1 MIFADLELA
10 RRLERAE
17 GSACAS
23 FIDARARIMP
33 DSGAA
38 WIDIG
43 GAWAMFDG
51 VDSPSTQSFGLGLF
65 EPATHAS
72 LAALE
77 QFFRDR
83 GSLPFHEVSPL
94 AGNEVALLLNARGYE
109 PYEFTS
115 VMCLPLTAGAW
126 DAGKANRDFDV
137 RVVHQQDADAWIAT
151 SVRGWSESTEHAG
164 MLHDLARIGLDRE
177 DATSFWAE
185 QDGKPIATA
194 ALSFHKGVALMAGA
208 STVPEARGQG
218 AQRALLNARLA
229 HAAEIG
235 CDLAMMGAEPGSAS
249 QRNAE
254 RVGFRI
260 AYTRM
265 KWRLRATA

>member
-1 MIFADLELA
+1 VIFSDLELA

-17 GSACAS
+17 GAACAS
-23 FIDARARIMP
+23 FVEARARVMP
-33 DSGAA
+33 ESGAA
-38 WIDIG
+38 WIDVN

-65 EPATHAS
+65 EPATDAS
-72 LAALE
+72 LATIE
-77 QFFRDR
+77 QFFRER
-83 GSLPFHEVSPL
+83 GSLSFHEVSPL
-94 AGNEVALLLNARGYE
+94 AGKETALLLSAKGYE

-115 VMCLPLTAGAW
+115 VMNLPLSDRRAMT
-126 DAGKANRDFDV
+126 DKTNRNFSI
-137 RVVHQQDADAWIAT
+137 RIAKQQDADIWIAT
-151 SVRGWSESTEHAG
+151 SVRGWCEFPEYAG

-177 DATSFWAE
+177 DSVSFLVE

-194 ALSFHKGVALMAGA
+194 AVAIHKGVALMAGA

-218 AQRALLNARLA
+218 AQRALLAARLE
-229 HAAEIG
+229 HAASVG

-260 AYTRM
+260 AYTRL
-265 KWRLRATA
+265 KWRPRARS